1 MDGAAGHG
9 GGHLHSRIKVICNGA
24 ARTFVRAAPRY
35 FFPSK
40 ESIYNS
46 LIYISS
52 TAPEVSFSCQQFGGD
67 DERKFRRPV
76 DASARKPP
84 RRRWIPGYTDIP
96 SVFDILVYGLFN
108 SVRRNGNVAHRL
120 DGLRKARFDAFRVD
134 IRRRLWYILS
144 TNRKVGFGFGRQRRG
159 ESIGGLDACWLIFCH
174 ISRGNICHMLR
185 RIRDSFHNVICA
197 VYRFAEHNCF
207 GRAVFAILICY
218 IGLRPSSMAESAL
231 PSSPCR
237 RRMCSAIRCSRTV

>member
-9 GGHLHSRIKVICNGA
+9 GGDLHSRIKVICNGA

-52 TAPEVSFSCQQFGGD
+52 TAPEVSFSHQQFGGD

-96 SVFDILVYGLFN
+96 PF
-108 SVRRNGNVAHRL
+108 
-120 DGLRKARFDAFRVD
+120 
-134 IRRRLWYILS
+134 
-144 TNRKVGFGFGRQRRG
+144 
-159 ESIGGLDACWLIFCH
+159 SIF
-174 ISRGNICHMLR
+174 
-185 RIRDSFHNVICA
+185 SFMDCLTASGVTA
-197 VYRFAEHNCF
+197 A
-207 GRAVFAILICY
+207 
-218 IGLRPSSMAESAL
+218 
-231 PSSPCR
+231 
-237 RRMCSAIRCSRTV
+237 SRTVSTVCKRRVSRPSVLTFAAACGTVGLPIGIVVDVSDVLAGACTLADELPVGLFFVI

>member
-1 MDGAAGHG
+1 MQW
-9 GGHLHSRIKVICNGA
+9 SSPYVCS
-24 ARTFVRAAPRY
+24 AAPRY

-46 LIYISS
+46 LIYSPS

-144 TNRKVGFGFGRQRRG
+144 TNRKVGFGFAVNVGAKA
-159 ESIGGLDACWLIFCH
+159 SADWTPVGLF
-174 ISRGNICHMLR
+174 
-185 RIRDSFHNVICA
+185 FVI
-197 VYRFAEHNCF
+197 
-207 GRAVFAILICY
+207 
-218 IGLRPSSMAESAL
+218 
-231 PSSPCR
+231 
-237 RRMCSAIRCSRTV
+237 